1 MYMSG
6 MEFPVFAV
14 DRLDATASLPSECSL
29 SAFDVG
35 WQNVTNK
42 SLLRVLE

>member
-6 MEFPVFAV
+6 VELPVFAV
-14 DRLDATASLPSECSL
+14 DRLDATASLPPDYSL
-29 SAFDVG
+29 SASHVG